1 MSKPANRTQSERL
14 HRDARMK
21 EIPPMDEASRK
32 AATRRSPWTTFYR
45 EISKS
50 DESPE
55 TLRDIA
61 FLGYN

>member
-1 MSKPANRTQSERL
+1 
-14 HRDARMK
+14 
-21 EIPPMDEASRK
+21 MDEASRK